1 MQTPLVCW
9 SWSRKPT
16 LFVSDQRDRPRRPT
30 SLSRA
35 FAREINTLAVCSFS
49 SPSVPS
55 FVCSA
60 SGGGGLGAAQIW
72 IWDMGPKTKIALFP
86 TQPPTPRGREIRR
99 IVRIFAN
106 CRPRD
111 GREKWPFLSLLPCTG
126 R

>member
-30 SLSRA
+30 SLSRIRSRNKYFGGVQFL
-35 FAREINTLAVCSFS
+35 FA
-49 SPSVPS
+49 VPS

-60 SGGGGLGAAQIW
+60 SGGSLGAAQIW

-86 TQPPTPRGREIRR
+86 TQPPPPPRGREIRR

-111 GREKWPFLSLLPCTG
+111 GREKWPFVSLLPCTE